1 MENTFQMSL
10 HSFTWLILNL
20 FLSPISFGIKLTKAL
35 NPITFV
41 EQLEM
46 KDVPYAIVVDKLMYL
61 VTNIWPY
68 LAYAIGYCVKFM
80 ANHGP
85 LHWAIIKCIF
95 RYLKLSIF

>member
-1 MENTFQMSL
+1 MVD
-10 HSFTWLILNL
+10 IK
-20 FLSPISFGIKLTKAL
+20 PIFIPMSFGVKFTKAF

-46 KDVPYAIVVDKLMYL
+46 QNVPYAIVVGKLMYL
-61 VTNIWPY
+61 VTSIWPY
-68 LAYAIGYCVKFM
+68 LTYAVGYCVQVM

-95 RYLKLSIF
+95 CYLKHSNS